1 VVECRDVASFIDHRF
16 DGCDLLWR
24 SVVHDRTIKSAV
36 VIKLFTA
43 EPVTA
48 NQEDKDGMG
57 NCTDRT
63 DDRSVGD
70 SSMVDTAL

>member
-1 VVECRDVASFIDHRF
+1 MVRRRDVASFIDYRF

-24 SVVHDRTIKSAV
+24 GVVHNQRIKTAV
-36 VIKLFTA
+36 VIRLFTA

-57 NCTDRT
+57 NCTDRSG
-63 DDRSVGD
+63 DRSVRD
-70 SSMVDTAL
+70 SSLVDTAL

>member
-1 VVECRDVASFIDHRF
+1 MVRRRDVASFIDNRF

-24 SVVHDRTIKSAV
+24 GVVHDQRIKAAV
-36 VIKLFTA
+36 VIRLFTA
-43 EPVTA
+43 ERVTA

-57 NCTDRT
+57 KCTDRT